1 MPVAMQASS
10 CSVTERDKS
19 QAGGLALGTDG
30 ASISLIRASDRA
42 LISLLVLPLPTLGS
56 ACSVRTP
63 KEAPEGKPMRESDLY
78 LFSLEEER
86 HEPRATFRTRPLR
99 CPDCG
104 STAVSRLPR
113 QNRREYLL
121 GVVRIAPFR
130 CEPCLRRFW
139 AFSLH

>member
-1 MPVAMQASS
+1 
-10 CSVTERDKS
+10 
-19 QAGGLALGTDG
+19 
-30 ASISLIRASDRA
+30 
-42 LISLLVLPLPTLGS
+42 LPLPTLGS

-63 KEAPEGKPMRESDLY
+63 QEAPEGNPMRESDLY
-78 LFSLEEER
+78 LFSLREER
-86 HEPRATFRTRPLR
+86 HEPRATFRSRPLR

-113 QNRREYLL
+113 QNPREYLL

-139 AFSLH
+139 AFSLHLRPRRESLPLSPHEGREGHEQSGPGEKKEIFSPYW